1 MRWLYIVWM
10 GLYLLPMISLA
21 QGLTADDRVAI
32 RTVIEQQIEAFQQ
45 DDADAAFGYAT
56 ASIQRQFVTP
66 ERFMK
71 MVKTAYPPVYRP
83 RRVVFQEIDETA
95 SIPVQPVLLVGP
107 DGVPVVALY
116 PMRQE
121 TNGTWRIDGC
131 YLKPLKQRRL

>member
-1 MRWLYIVWM
+1 MRWLYIVWI
-10 GLYLLPMISLA
+10 GLCLLPIVSHA

-32 RTVIEQQIEAFQQ
+32 RTVIEQQIEAFRQ

-56 ASIQRQFVTP
+56 ASIQQQFGTP
-66 ERFMK
+66 ERFMT

-95 SIPVQPVLLVGP
+95 SIPIQPVLLVGP

-121 TNGTWRIDGC
+121 ANGAWRIDGC
-131 YLKPLKQRRL
+131 YLRRLKQRRL

>member
-10 GLYLLPMISLA
+10 GLCLLPMFSHA

-32 RTVIEQQIEAFQQ
+32 RTVIEQQIEAFRQ

-56 ASIQRQFVTP
+56 ASIQQQFGTP
-66 ERFMK
+66 ARFMH

-95 SIPVQPVLLVGP
+95 SVPIQPVLLVGP

-116 PMRQE
+116 TMRQE
-121 TNGTWRIDGC
+121 TSGVWRIDGC
-131 YLKPLKQRRL
+131 FLKPLKQKRL